1 MKAAWKRSL
10 KGIKSQEKFGKEEK
24 MQGPVPEQQ
33 IKVDQQL
40 VQKRIE
46 DQLGGLMIQLCIMYA
61 IIETLQAELNSI
73 KLGVVQPNSFDRPVT
88 GQNEAKH

>member
-1 MKAAWKRSL
+1 MKAASKRRL
-10 KGIKSQEKFGKEEK
+10 LGMQSQEKFGKEMK

-33 IKVDQQL
+33 IKVEQQV
-40 VQKRIE
+40 VQKKIE
-46 DQLGGLMIQLCIMYA
+46 EQLGGLMIQLCIKDA

-73 KLGVVQPNSFDRPVT
+73 KLGVVQPNGLDRPVT